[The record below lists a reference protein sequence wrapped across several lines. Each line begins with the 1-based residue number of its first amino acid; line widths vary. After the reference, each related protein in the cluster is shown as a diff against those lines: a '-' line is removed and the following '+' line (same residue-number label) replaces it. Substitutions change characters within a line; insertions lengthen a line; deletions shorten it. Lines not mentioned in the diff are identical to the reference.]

1 MPSPNAYVQLLT
13 LFVRSRG
20 RFPFAN
26 STFAS
31 LIGLRGNPAVFTW
44 ILEDLSDAYESDLD
58 DHLFSSDIDDD
69 DDDTNGPLVSTP
81 SEKQSLT
88 REAKISQRTN
98 AVNQARASLILTID
112 GKRLENDEKRLF
124 LDYLDAAAAQA
135 DKAIPSWSS
144 KNHFPGGALYKKWFE
159 AEISPVINP
168 IIEGLMRDAEIHPY
182 TLMIERKLSAFPP
195 GGNTVSLIAPQAAT
209 SLFGLSAITARGVI
223 VEDLVVFIREYVLYN
238 WDRLRKKWGRAKARV
253 VAKEKKML
261 RAMAGK
267 SERFRSSYY
276 ILTAYS
282 PACDN
287 EAIDDD
293 SFTAMVKEVKA
304 FDDERQAYEATFA
317 MWPGGDASAEAAKKM
332 LARMIELKGFATETL
347 QGRVSAQVQKRES
360 SGVSPAPCGCS
371 SDPSLTT

>member
-1 MPSPNAYVQLLT
+1 MPIPNPHVQLLA

-20 RFPFAN
+20 RFPFSN

-58 DHLFSSDIDDD
+58 DHLFSSDIDD
-69 DDDTNGPLVSTP
+69 TNGPLVSTP
-81 SEKQSLT
+81 SEKQPLT

-112 GKRLENDEKRLF
+112 GKRLGNDEKRLF

-144 KNHFPGGALYKKWFE
+144 KNHLPGGALYKKWFE
-159 AEISPVINP
+159 AEVYPVINP

-195 GGNTVSLIAPQAAT
+195 GGNTVSLIAPQVAT
-209 SLFGLSAITARGVI
+209 SLFGLSAITERGVI
-223 VEDLVVFIREYVLYN
+223 VADLVVFVREYVLYN

-267 SERFRSSYY
+267 SERS
-276 ILTAYS
+276 
-282 PACDN
+282 
-287 EAIDDD
+287 
-293 SFTAMVKEVKA
+293 
-304 FDDERQAYEATFA
+304 
-317 MWPGGDASAEAAKKM
+317 
-332 LARMIELKGFATETL
+332 
-347 QGRVSAQVQKRES
+347 
-360 SGVSPAPCGCS
+360 
-371 SDPSLTT
+371 